1 MPRRCPHLPTALL
14 LLGAT
19 LATPGAAQAGAVQA
33 GVIQVGVTQ
42 VGAARTADMLAHR
55 ALYNL
60 KLDAM
65 KHGDVQ
71 AATGTMAYEVLD
83 TCDGW
88 ASRQRLKM
96 NITNSEGQEIEM
108 LSDYTTFESKDGLN
122 MRFRMRQ
129 TTDSAVTSDVEGA
142 AKLDGPERGGS
153 AHYTLPHDSTTA
165 LPKGTLFPTAHTA
178 ALLAAAEA
186 GKKFI
191 TLPLFDGTTEKGAQD
206 SSVAIINW
214 TGPKPTQWPDLSSMS
229 SGRVHLAFFDREASA
244 QQPDYEVSMRY
255 WANGV
260 ADDLAMDF
268 GDFTMDGTLTEFAA
282 VKPRC

>member
-1 MPRRCPHLPTALL
+1 MPSRQLSLPAALALALALTPPALAATTAN
-14 LLGAT
+14 
-19 LATPGAAQAGAVQA
+19 AA
-33 GVIQVGVTQ
+33 
-42 VGAARTADMLAHR
+42 DLLAHR
-55 ALYNL
+55 AVYNL
-60 KLDAM
+60 KLDAQ

-71 AATGTMAYEVLD
+71 AAIGTMSYEVLD

-88 ASRQRLKM
+88 ASQQRLKM
-96 NITNSEGQEIEM
+96 TITNSEGQDIEM
-108 LSDYTTFESKDGLN
+108 LSDYTTFESKDGRS

-142 AKLDGPERGGS
+142 ATLDGPNGTGS
-153 AHYTLPHDSTTA
+153 AHYTLPHDATTE

-191 TLPLFDGTTEKGAQD
+191 ALPLFDGTTEKGAQD

-214 TGPKPTQWPDLSSMS
+214 GGPKPSPWPALASQQ
-229 SGRVHLAFFDREASA
+229 SGRVHLAFFDRALSA

-268 GDFTMDGTLTEFAA
+268 GDFTMDGTLSEFTP

>member
-1 MPRRCPHLPTALL
+1 MRQPARLL
-14 LLGAT
+14 AVVF
-19 LATPGAAQAGAVQA
+19 GAAL
-33 GVIQVGVTQ
+33 IGVTAQ
-42 VGAARTADMLAHR
+42 AADLLAHR

-60 KLDAM
+60 KLDNA
-65 KHGDVQ
+65 KRGDVQ
-71 AATGTMAYEVLD
+71 AAAGTMSYEVLD

-96 NITNSEGQEIEM
+96 TITNSEGQEIEM
-108 LSDYTTFESKDGLN
+108 LSDYATFESKDGLS

-129 TTDSAVTSDVEGA
+129 TTDTAVTSDVEGA
-142 AKLDGPERGGS
+142 AKLDGPDGSGS
-153 AHYTLPHDSTTA
+153 AHYSLPHEATTK

-178 ALLAAAEA
+178 ALLAAAES

-191 TLPLFDGTTEKGAQD
+191 ALPLFDGTTEKGPQD
-206 SSVAIINW
+206 SSVAILNW
-214 TGPKPTQWPDLSSMS
+214 GAARPSTWPDLASQPT
-229 SGRVHLAFFDREASA
+229 GRVHLAFFDHAATA

-268 GDFTMDGTLTEFAA
+268 GDFTMDGTLAEFTPI
-282 VKPRC
+282 KPRC

>member
-1 MPRRCPHLPTALL
+1 MPPRHLLPSCAALL
-14 LLGAT
+14 LTGLMLAVPTRPAT
-19 LATPGAAQAGAVQA
+19 AAPL
-33 GVIQVGVTQ
+33 
-42 VGAARTADMLAHR
+42 LAHR
-55 ALYNL
+55 ALYDL
-60 KLDAM
+60 KLDPT

-71 AATGTMAYEVLD
+71 AAAGTMAYEVLD

-96 NITNSEGQEIEM
+96 TITNSEGQEIEM
-108 LSDYTTFESKDGLN
+108 LSDYTTFETKDGLN

-129 TTDSAVTSDVEGA
+129 TTDDAVTSDVEGA
-142 AKLDGPERGGS
+142 ARLDGPNGAGS
-153 AHYTLPHDSTTA
+153 AHYTLPHDATAA
-165 LPKGTLFPTAHTA
+165 LPKGTLFPTAHTE

-206 SSVAIINW
+206 SSIAVINW
-214 TGPKPTQWPDLSSMS
+214 SGPKPTPWPALSKLP
-229 SGRVHLAFFDREASA
+229 SGKVHLAFFDRAATA
-244 QQPDYEVSMRY
+244 QEPDYEVSMRY

-268 GDFTMDGTLTEFAA
+268 GDFTMDGTLAEFTP
-282 VKPRC
+282 VKPHC

>member
-1 MPRRCPHLPTALL
+1 MSRRLL
-14 LLGAT
+14 SAFAGIAVLG
-19 LATPGAAQAGAVQA
+19 LATQAGA
-33 GVIQVGVTQ
+33 
-42 VGAARTADMLAHR
+42 ADLLAHR
-55 ALYNL
+55 AMYNL
-60 KLDAM
+60 KLDTE

-71 AATGTMAYEVLD
+71 AATGTMSYEMLD

-96 NITNSEGQEIEM
+96 TITNSEGQDIEM
-108 LSDYTTFESKDGLN
+108 VSDYTTFESKDGHS
-122 MRFRMRQ
+122 MQFRMRQ
-129 TTDSAVTSDVEGA
+129 TTDQAVTSDVKGDATLDKDGA
-142 AKLDGPERGGS
+142 GGS
-153 AHYTLPHDSTTA
+153 AHYTLPHDATEA

-178 ALLAAAEA
+178 ALLAAAAA

-191 TLPLFDGTTEKGAQD
+191 ALPLFDGTSEKGAQD
-206 SSVAIINW
+206 SSVAILSW
-214 TGPKPTQWPDLSSMS
+214 DAPKPSHWPALDNIN

-268 GDFTMDGTLTEFAA
+268 GDFTMDGTLAEFTP
-282 VKPRC
+282 VKPHC